1 MRKTMTVRLSDE
13 EDAAIT
19 RRAKTLGRTRS
30 DVVRDLI
37 ARGLQDHA
45 VGRRIAHLRGR
56 LALPPAKEGWRKQL
70 RERNWR

>member
-1 MRKTMTVRLSDE
+1 MTIRLSEE
-13 EDAAIT
+13 EDSAIT
-19 RRAKTLGRTRS
+19 SRAKALGRTRS

-37 ARGLQDHA
+37 ARGLQDQP

-56 LALPPAKEGWRKQL
+56 LGLPAAKGGWRKQL